1 MKIIV
6 PTLEKNIEGGICESF
21 GRTPVFMV
29 WDTGNKDAKYF
40 TNDAAASNGGAG
52 VKAAQAVVDQKA
64 DAVIVPRI
72 GKNASDVLDLAGIKI
87 YKSKTSDIM
96 ENIHGLE
103 AGELEILTDIHPG
116 FHNH

>member
-1 MKIIV
+1 MRILW
-6 PTLEKNIEGGICESF
+6 TH
-21 GRTPVFMV
+21 
-29 WDTGNKDAKYF
+29 
-40 TNDAAASNGGAG
+40 AG
-52 VKAAQAVVDQKA
+52 LHGMGYWEQGCKVLHQRCGSQQRRCRSQGCAAVVDQKA